1 MKDDL
6 RFLAKWLSG
15 VAALTML
22 CLGTL
27 RCAAWES
34 IPQPDRTVI
43 IRVIADG
50 ALRAAGVEGAQPAK
64 LIEVEMT
71 PEELLAFL
79 ASGARTPEDVVA
91 IAHLAGA
98 LRTTGLIPGGVPRA
112 PLAEDAA
119 SSQRPPIREGGPSCA
134 CGVELPREIVDTLFR
149 SPAWI
154 EVPNGDRR
162 PEALQ
167 RQVALTAL
175 GDWLVAHPL
184 CSARPG
190 DGKAVTP

>member
-1 MKDDL
+1 MK
-6 RFLAKWLSG
+6 RLALLPLLALS
-15 VAALTML
+15 LS
-22 CLGTL
+22 CS
-27 RCAAWES
+27 AWQAV
-34 IPQPDRTVI
+34 PQADRTLI

-50 ALRAAGVEGAQPAK
+50 ALRAAGVEGAQPVK
-64 LIEVEMT
+64 PIEVEMT
-71 PEELLAFL
+71 PEELLSFL
-79 ASGARTPEDVVA
+79 ATGARTPGDVVA
-91 IAHLAGA
+91 IAQLAGA
-98 LRTTGLIPGGVPRA
+98 LRTTGLIPGGVPPV

-119 SSQRPPIREGGPSCA
+119 SSQRPPIRGGEPCA

-149 SPAWI
+149 SPDWI
-154 EVPNGDRR
+154 EIPNGDRR

-167 RQVALTAL
+167 RQAALTAL